1 MINYM
6 SAPMINSLLV
16 QQRRGNSAIMRAEL
30 AIRKSCQVLSFCLP
44 HLLTP
49 VAQIDTECEVEDHL
63 L

>member
-16 QQRRGNSAIMRAEL
+16 QQGEGNSAIMRPEL
-30 AIRKSCQVLSFCLP
+30 TIRKPCQVLSFCLP
-44 HLLTP
+44 HLLIP
-49 VAQIDTECEVEDHL
+49 VTQVDTESKGEDHL